1 MIYLVHHAAA
11 VEPSEDASR
20 PLSVGGRATAALLAL
35 EAARRGA
42 KPECV
47 WHSGKLRARQ
57 TAEAYW
63 RACNPFATFTAERGL
78 QPSDPPE
85 WFRDKFFGDTREL
98 MAVGHMPNIARVL
111 RVLLGDDPDAS
122 RVSFPVHGLVALE
135 AVGDRWL
142 ERWRLGQ

>member
-1 MIYLVHHAAA
+1 MPLARFRWAGGPLRHC
-11 VEPSEDASR
+11 SRSR
-20 PLSVGGRATAALLAL
+20 PPAAGQSPSAYGTAANGLQ
-35 EAARRGA
+35 
-42 KPECV
+42 
-47 WHSGKLRARQ
+47 ARQ

-85 WFRDKFFGDTREL
+85 WFRDKLLGDTREL

-142 ERWRLGQ
+142 DRWRLGQ